1 MLFCFPFPVLLLLRR
16 FYPRHRA
23 ILNKGC
29 QPGSGDW
36 FVHTCYFKPCY
47 FDKDPMN
54 LNRSPRP
61 AHLAGLAAVPPQVIA
76 RLTGLPLFPPSRPLW
91 LLMSL
96 TASLFLAG
104 CKTEKPLV
112 IGSTNSTEQLVLG
125 EILAQHL
132 EHRLGKKIERR
143 LGINGGNAAYQQLQS
158 GDLSLYP
165 EYSGDIVTNILKEP
179 AAADPNQVL
188 ERARGEMRRVA
199 QLELLDV
206 LGFDNPVVMVVRHL
220 SPQSAVIDTLEDAAK
235 IKEGW
240 KIGVSYEFQQRADG
254 VSALTT
260 YKLPM
265 RAAIRGMDSS
275 LLYPSLE
282 RGDLTMVSARA
293 TDAALT
299 SADWLIL
306 KDSRNRFTP
315 ERAVVLVR
323 QDLLMKQAGL
333 QAALTELTGKL
344 SVEKMR
350 QLNAQVEIGHRQANE
365 VATEFLQGAGL
376 K

>member
-1 MLFCFPFPVLLLLRR
+1 M
-16 FYPRHRA
+16 
-23 ILNKGC
+23 
-29 QPGSGDW
+29 
-36 FVHTCYFKPCY
+36 
-47 FDKDPMN
+47 
-54 LNRSPRP
+54 
-61 AHLAGLAAVPPQVIA
+61 
-76 RLTGLPLFPPSRPLW
+76 
-91 LLMSL
+91 
-96 TASLFLAG
+96 
-104 CKTEKPLV
+104 